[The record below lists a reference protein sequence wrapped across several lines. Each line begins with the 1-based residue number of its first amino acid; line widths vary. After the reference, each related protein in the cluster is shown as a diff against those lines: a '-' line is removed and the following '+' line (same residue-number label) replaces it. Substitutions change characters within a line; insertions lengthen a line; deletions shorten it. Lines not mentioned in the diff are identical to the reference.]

1 MFCFSMGIT
10 KYLIKVVT
18 ESFSV
23 KKNVFL
29 KYCDLNVYCNILI
42 CNAEQYVI

>member
-1 MFCFSMGIT
+1 MKTNLFWALSVPDEEMFCFSMGIT

-23 KKNVFL
+23 KKMYF
-29 KYCDLNVYCNILI
+29 
-42 CNAEQYVI
+42 